1 MLKNKRILIT
11 GANGTIGNSICKTFL
26 KNNANLVLFYN
37 NNSDNIDELKRESNP
52 LKQEIESFQ
61 VDLSDI
67 NKIKKTMNEVLKTKS
82 IDIFIHSVSLPL
94 KIKKIVDCDWKEFE
108 EHINLQT
115 RSFFEISKAI
125 IPGMK
130 TKKNGK
136 IVNILTS
143 SVIGSPPNMLSS
155 YVTAK
160 HSSLGLSKSL
170 AVELGSYGINVNC
183 VSPSLID
190 DSLTSFMP
198 SKLKEIIISQTPMKR
213 LAKPLDVTNTVLFLC
228 SNLSDFITGENIVIS
243 GGQST
248 HQ

>member
-1 MLKNKRILIT
+1 M
-11 GANGTIGNSICKTFL
+11 
-26 KNNANLVLFYN
+26 FYN

>member
-1 MLKNKRILIT
+1 MLKNKRVLIT
-11 GANGTIGNSICKTFL
+11 GANGTIGNSICRTFL
-26 KNNANLVLFYN
+26 KNNANLVLFYHK
-37 NNSDNIDELKRESNP
+37 NSTNIEELKRENSKS
-52 LKQEIESFQ
+52 KQEIESFQ

-67 NKIKKTMNEVLKTKS
+67 NQIKKNMNEVLKTKS
-82 IDIFIHSVSLPL
+82 IDIFVHSVSLPL
-94 KIKKIVDCDWKEFE
+94 KIKKTIDCNWKEFE

-115 RSFFEISKAI
+115 RSLLEISKAI

-130 TKKNGK
+130 IKKNGK

-143 SVIGSPPNMLSS
+143 SIIGSPPNMLSS

-170 AVELGSYGINVNC
+170 AVELGPFGINVNC

-198 SKLKEIIISQTPMKR
+198 SKLKEIIVSQTPMKR
-213 LAKPLDVTNTVLFLC
+213 LAEPIDVANAVLFLC
-228 SNLSDFITGENIVIS
+228 SNLSDFITGENIIVT
-243 GGQST
+243 GGQSIL
-248 HQ
+248 

>member
-11 GANGTIGNSICKTFL
+11 GANGTIGNSICRTFL
-26 KNNANLVLFYN
+26 KNNANLVLFYHK
-37 NNSDNIDELKRESNP
+37 NSTNIEELKRENSKS
-52 LKQEIESFQ
+52 KQEIESFQ

-67 NKIKKTMNEVLKTKS
+67 NQIKKNMNEVLKTKS
-82 IDIFIHSVSLPL
+82 IDIFVHSVSLPL
-94 KIKKIVDCDWKEFE
+94 KIKKTIDCNWKEFE

-115 RSFFEISKAI
+115 RSLLEISKAI

-130 TKKNGK
+130 IKKNGK

-143 SVIGSPPNMLSS
+143 SIIGSPPNMLSS

-170 AVELGSYGINVNC
+170 AVELGPFGINVNC

-198 SKLKEIIISQTPMKR
+198 SKLKEIIVSQTPMKR
-213 LAKPLDVTNTVLFLC
+213 LAEPIDVANAVLFLC
-228 SNLSDFITGENIVIS
+228 SNLSDFITGENIIVT
-243 GGQST
+243 GGQSIL
-248 HQ
+248 

>member
-1 MLKNKRILIT
+1 
-11 GANGTIGNSICKTFL
+11 
-26 KNNANLVLFYN
+26 LFYN

>member
-11 GANGTIGNSICKTFL
+11 GANGTIGNSICRTFL
-26 KNNANLVLFYN
+26 KNNANLVLFYHK
-37 NNSDNIDELKRESNP
+37 NSTNIEELKRENSKS
-52 LKQEIESFQ
+52 KQEIESFQ

-67 NKIKKTMNEVLKTKS
+67 NQIKKNMNEVLKTKS
-82 IDIFIHSVSLPL
+82 IDIFVHSVSLPL
-94 KIKKIVDCDWKEFE
+94 KIKKTIDCNWKEFE

-115 RSFFEISKAI
+115 RSLFEISKAI

-130 TKKNGK
+130 IKKNGK

-143 SVIGSPPNMLSS
+143 SIIGSPPNMLSS

-170 AVELGSYGINVNC
+170 AVELGPFGINVNC

-198 SKLKEIIISQTPMKR
+198 SKLKEIIVSQTPMKR
-213 LAKPLDVTNTVLFLC
+213 LAEPIDVANAVLFLC
-228 SNLSDFITGENIVIS
+228 SNLSDFITGENIIVT
-243 GGQST
+243 GGQSIL
-248 HQ
+248 